1 MQNLPIYQ
9 IFTRHNKN
17 TDIITLLFKQMII
30 LNDLTFSYQIV
41 EINSFI
47 IRSVGL
53 YIMSYPFFQLLSHFI
68 DLIIYLASIMNF

>member
-1 MQNLPIYQ
+1 
-9 IFTRHNKN
+9 
-17 TDIITLLFKQMII
+17 MII